1 MYGYWVGSG
10 FGERKINKKRIFM
23 NTIELWNKNV
33 RKLWAKDYPKILSNI
48 LKNNNVKSVLDTSGG
63 TGYPS
68 IELAQMGWDISYAD
82 CNIDMYNFFKTKVD
96 KAKVNI
102 PTYLVKWQELDSKV
116 EKKYDALLCR
126 GNSFTYI
133 DGHDIETYDPSRV
146 IENMKKALSQFYKRL
161 NKNGVLYIDLLHED
175 KIRKNE
181 EIEHETICE
190 NYSQRYK
197 IEYDEETNI
206 RTNIETIVLFEDNS
220 INKIVTYS
228 YPLLEKELKQL
239 LLEAGFSSVEKI
251 EKEYSTITNSF
262 LARK

>member
-1 MYGYWVGSG
+1 
-10 FGERKINKKRIFM
+10 M
-23 NTIELWNKNV
+23 NEIALWDKDV
-33 RKLWAKDYPKILSNI
+33 REFWAKDYPKILSNI
-48 LKNNNVKSVLDTSGG
+48 LKENNVKSVLDTSGG

-82 CNIDMYNFFKTKVD
+82 CNIEMHDFFKDKAK

-102 PTYLVKWQELDSKV
+102 PTYLVKWQELDSKI

-133 DGHDIETYDPSRV
+133 DGYGIETYEPTRV
-146 IENMKKALSQFYKRL
+146 IENMKKALRQFYNRL

-175 KIRKNE
+175 KIRKND
-181 EIEHETICE
+181 EIEHETIGE
-190 NYSQRYK
+190 NYSQSYK
-197 IEYDEETNI
+197 INYDEETNV

-220 INKIVTYS
+220 VRKITLYS
-228 YPLLEKELKQL
+228 YPILEKELREM
-239 LLEAGFSSVEKI
+239 LLEAGFSSIEKI
-251 EKEYSTITNSF
+251 QEEYSTVTNSF